1 MIFANF
7 AHFGDQTFLPM
18 QKIIEKASVLIEA
31 MPYIQAFRG
40 ETVVIKFGGNAME
53 DKACHDGILTDTAFL
68 ECVGLRPIIVHG
80 GGKAISRH
88 MTAAGLP
95 PVFVNGLR
103 VTDAATM
110 HLVAE
115 VLNHE
120 VNVEIVETLI
130 ARGARA
136 TGIQG
141 PSILRAKKMFAIDKA
156 TGQPVDIGFVGKI
169 IGVDPAP
176 IAACLKADMIP
187 VITPLARGTDGAVY
201 NINADESAAA
211 IAQAVRARKLVFLS
225 DVPGLLRDPQNPD
238 SVISTLK
245 HSAVETLIRDGVI
258 AGGMLPKIR
267 GALDALAAGV
277 RKVHIVD
284 GRMPHSLLLEIFT
297 DQGIGTEIIQDE

>member
-1 MIFANF
+1 
-7 AHFGDQTFLPM
+7 M
-18 QKIIEKASVLIEA
+18 QKIIEKAGVLIEA

-40 ETVVIKFGGNAME
+40 ETVVIKFGGSAME

-68 ECVGLRPIIVHG
+68 ECIGLRPIIVHG
-80 GGKAISRH
+80 GGKAISRRL
-88 MTAAGLP
+88 AEASLP
-95 PVFVNGLR
+95 STFVNGLR
-103 VTDAATM
+103 VTDAAAMRMVT
-110 HLVAE
+110 E

-136 TGIQG
+136 AGIQG
-141 PSILRAKKMFAIDKA
+141 PSILRAEKTFSIDKA

-169 IGVDPAP
+169 TGVDPAP
-176 IAACLKADMIP
+176 IAACLAAGMIP
-187 VITPLARGTDGAVY
+187 VITPLARGADGAIY

-211 IAQAVRARKLVFLS
+211 IARAVRARKLVFLS
-225 DVPGLLRDPQNPD
+225 DVPGLLRDQHDPA
-238 SVISTLK
+238 SVMSTLK
-245 HSAVETLIRDGVI
+245 RNAVETLIREGVI

-277 RKVHIVD
+277 RKVHVVD
-284 GRMPHSLLLEIFT
+284 GRMPHSLLLEILT

>member
-1 MIFANF
+1 
-7 AHFGDQTFLPM
+7 M

-31 MPYIQAFRG
+31 MAFIQAFRG
-40 ETVVIKFGGNAME
+40 ETVVIKFGGSAME

-88 MTAAGLP
+88 MAKAGLQP
-95 PVFVNGLR
+95 NFVNGLR
-103 VTDAATM
+103 VTDQATVR
-110 HLVAE
+110 LVEE

-130 ARGARA
+130 AHGARA

-141 PSILRAKKMFAIDKA
+141 PSIIRAEKTFSMDKT
-156 TGQPVDIGFVGKI
+156 TGRPVDIGFVGKI
-169 IGVDPAP
+169 TGTDPAP
-176 IAACLKADMIP
+176 ITACLEAGMIP
-187 VITPLARGTDGAVY
+187 VITPLARGANGEIY

-211 IAQAVRARKLVFLS
+211 IARAMRARKLIFLS
-225 DVPGLLRDPQNPD
+225 DVPGLLRDPQNPE

-245 HSAVETLIRDGVI
+245 RSDVESLIRDGVI
-258 AGGMLPKIR
+258 AGGMLPKIT
-267 GALDALAAGV
+267 GALNALSAGV

-284 GRMPHSLLLEIFT
+284 GRKPHSLLLEIFT
-297 DQGIGTEIIQDE
+297 DQGIGTEIIQNE

>member
-1 MIFANF
+1 
-7 AHFGDQTFLPM
+7 M

-31 MPYIQAFRG
+31 MPYIQSFRG
-40 ETVVIKFGGNAME
+40 ETVVIKFGGSAME
-53 DKACHDGILTDTAFL
+53 DKASHDGILTDTAFL

-80 GGKAISRH
+80 GGKAISRR
-88 MTAAGLP
+88 MTEKGLQ
-95 PVFVNGLR
+95 PVFVNGMR
-103 VTDAATM
+103 VTDAATV
-110 HLVAE
+110 HLVEE

-141 PSILRAKKMFAIDKA
+141 PSIMRAEKTFSHDKA
-156 TGQPVDIGFVGKI
+156 TGQPRDIGFVGKI
-169 IGVDPAP
+169 TDVDPAP
-176 IAACLKADMIP
+176 IKACLEADMIP
-187 VITPLARGTDGAVY
+187 VITPLARGADGAVY

-211 IAQAVRARKLVFLS
+211 IARAVRARKLVFLS
-225 DVPGLLRDPQNPD
+225 DVPGLLRDPQNAD
-238 SVISTLK
+238 SIISTLK
-245 HSAVETLIRDGVI
+245 HSEVEKLIKDGVI

-267 GALDALAAGV
+267 GALDALVAGV

-297 DQGIGTEIIQDE
+297 DQGIGTEIIQNE

>member
-1 MIFANF
+1 
-7 AHFGDQTFLPM
+7 M
-18 QKIIEKASVLIEA
+18 QKIIEKAGVLIEA

-40 ETVVIKFGGNAME
+40 ETVVIKFGGSAME
-53 DKACHDGILTDTAFL
+53 DKACHNGILTDTAFL

-80 GGKAISRH
+80 GGKAISRR
-88 MTAAGLP
+88 MAEAGLQ

-103 VTDAATM
+103 VTDEAAV
-110 HLVAE
+110 HLVTE

-141 PSILRAKKMFAIDKA
+141 PSILRAEKAFSIDKV
-156 TGQPVDIGFVGKI
+156 TGQPMDIGFVGKI
-169 IGVDPAP
+169 IGIDPAP
-176 IAACLKADMIP
+176 IAACLEAGMIP
-187 VITPLARGTDGAVY
+187 VITPLARGADGAVY

-211 IAQAVRARKLVFLS
+211 IARAVRARKLVFLS
-225 DVPGLLRDPQNPD
+225 DVQGLLRDPQNPD

-245 HSAVETLIRDGVI
+245 RSAVEALIREGVI

-277 RKVHIVD
+277 RKVHVVD